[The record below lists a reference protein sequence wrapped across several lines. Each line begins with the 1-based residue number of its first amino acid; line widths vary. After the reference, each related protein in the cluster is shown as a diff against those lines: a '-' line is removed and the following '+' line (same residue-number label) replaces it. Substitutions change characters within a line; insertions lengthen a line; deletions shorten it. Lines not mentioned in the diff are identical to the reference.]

1 MQGINSRE
9 HRILLTAF
17 HKFEYLS
24 KMAKNKIEESE
35 ENNTRKA
42 MEELDALYD
51 KFQLLY
57 AELEK
62 CTKAYE
68 YKKKSVRSIINKS
81 MRKLAPELQKE
92 NNHVQYVKK

>member
-24 KMAKNKIEESE
+24 KIAENKIEEE
-35 ENNTRKA
+35 EDDKTRKA

-51 KFQLLY
+51 KFHLLY
-57 AELEK
+57 VELEK
-62 CTKAYE
+62 CAKTYE
-68 YKKKSVRSIINKS
+68 LKKKSVRSIINKS
-81 MRKLAPELQKE
+81 TRKLLPEMQKRC
-92 NNHVQYVKK
+92 

>member
-24 KMAKNKIEESE
+24 KISQNKIEETE
-35 ENNTRKA
+35 DEKTRKA

-57 AELEK
+57 VELEK

-68 YKKKSVRSIINKS
+68 FKKKSVRSIINKS
-81 MRKLAPELQKE
+81 MRRLVPEVQKRD
-92 NNHVQYVKK
+92 QYS